1 MYNKK
6 TISLLTSGA
15 VLVAAL
21 AAPFVGASAALAQ
34 NRQNDKNN
42 MRNIGIA
49 AGAGAGYELLKGH
62 GTKALILGAGAAYA
76 GKKYEDQR
84 KAENKDSKSAAR
96 RRYLAAH
103 RHHYT
108 HHTYHHG

>member
-1 MYNKK
+1 MNTKK
-6 TISLLTSGA
+6 VTSVLTSGA
-15 VLVAAL
+15 IL
-21 AAPFVGASAALAQ
+21 AAAIAAPLVGSTAAWAQ

-84 KAENKDSKSAAR
+84 KAENKDSKAAAR
-96 RRYLAAH
+96 RRYLASH

-108 HHTYHHG
+108 HHTTHHG